1 MKKWIGILVI
11 VVLPTISQ
19 AKEMCTLAQTI
30 LAPAK
35 NNRCFDQLVS
45 YTTNIDDR
53 KWLLSKKANWNPP
66 KDFKIIRIVNGAQ
79 FYRGEENIGGF
90 QWLSMNPPVLYWNNE
105 MKIGKKSNEQ
115 SISKIL
121 HSLLHDESTGSY
133 VYQSFLPQA
142 NAKSEDASLAE
153 EIATIFTIGFAG
165 GEKYGMGLLS
175 GTAADVMK
183 SKSDVRHSF
192 FIYGELQSTMNCSK
206 SGIQNF
212 KQPLLKMGDYT
223 PPNEKDPLD
232 TRTYYKP
239 GDEMTEGIKTINQKS
254 KNEFEVLGLLP
265 NKKVY
270 LTYLKPAKSHC
281 TTTIS
286 TESDTKYC
294 EKAWADFFKANSR
307 LEQEFR
313 KSDYASFDCE
323 AFKDEGKKSCYLFFE
338 KKFPTYSTESADIK
352 IEICEDDSCLKRV
365 NIEELN
371 FGEYK
376 KFLST
381 HNLSAK
387 CDINGCEL
395 PEGVKSLPDLKLRKQ
410 GMQLQK
416 QTVKIGGGSTERTYF
431 LDRKPLL
438 THMIQSAALLGECCK
453 SEECKKAAFDQH
465 NIKLENLDGKPAEQ

>member
-1 MKKWIGILVI
+1 MNGWIITLAIAILPSA
-11 VVLPTISQ
+11 LQ

-45 YTTNIDDR
+45 YTTNPNDR
-53 KWLLSKKANWNPP
+53 KWLLNKKATWNPP
-66 KDFKIIRIVNGAQ
+66 KDFRIVRVVNGAL

-105 MKIGKKSNEQ
+105 MKIGKKSNEK

-142 NAKSEDASLAE
+142 EAKSANEELNE
-153 EIATIFTIGFAG
+153 EIATIFTIGFIG
-165 GEKYGMGLLS
+165 GEKQAMGLLS
-175 GTAADVMK
+175 GTATEIMK
-183 SKSDVRHSF
+183 SKNDIRHSL
-192 FIYGELQSTMNCSK
+192 FIYVELQSKMNCSK
-206 SGIQNF
+206 VGVQNF
-212 KQPLLKMGDYT
+212 QQPLLKIGDYT
-223 PPNEKDPLD
+223 PENEKDPLD

-270 LTYLKPAKSHC
+270 LTYLKPTKSHC

-286 TESDTKYC
+286 TETDAKYC
-294 EKAWADFFKANSR
+294 EKAWKDFFKINSR

-323 AFKDEGKKSCYLFFE
+323 AFKDEGKKYCYLYFE
-338 KKFPTYSTESADIK
+338 KKFPTYSAESADIK
-352 IEICEDDSCLKRV
+352 IEICEDDSCLKRTD
-365 NIEELN
+365 IEELN

-376 KFLST
+376 KFLKT
-381 HNLSAK
+381 HNLTAK

-395 PEGVKSLPDLKLRKQ
+395 PEGVKALADLQLRKQ
-410 GMQLQK
+410 GMLLQK

-431 LDRKPLL
+431 LDRKPLI

-465 NIKLENLDGKPAEQ
+465 NIKLENSDGKPAEQ